1 MCDSVRACV
10 RDSFFFKQPEIC
22 PCALADAPSGINENI
37 IVKIPFDAFKKTP
50 LI

>member
-1 MCDSVRACV
+1 MIACV
-10 RDSFFFKQPEIC
+10 HACVILFFFKQPEIC

-37 IVKIPFDAFKKTP
+37 IVKRPFDASKKTP